1 MLTNSPLGQKE
12 MVPVDQ
18 VLILDLLP
26 LRICHWCGQGDS
38 KMLSLRQKEAAVRLP
53 NPDCVSDVTLPNA
66 FGVVARFEKADR
78 MGCNEVGGVNVLLN
92 GLEGMAEANG

>member
-1 MLTNSPLGQKE
+1 MGSATIEN
-12 MVPVDQ
+12 
-18 VLILDLLP
+18 LP
-26 LRICHWCGQGDS
+26 LVRAGRFEDAVFMAKG
-38 KMLSLRQKEAAVRLP
+38 EADVRLL

-66 FGVVARFEKADR
+66 FGVVARFEKADC